1 MRVPRRLQEL
11 RYEIRAATDV
21 LRERLG
27 RSPDTS
33 ELAAYLHVEPDE
45 IIDCLCADS
54 NFKSLGIEALERGEQ
69 HRGGDTPT
77 DAGYAAVESEDA
89 FDSLTRMLPP
99 RLAQIVEMRYVHQ
112 MKQSAIAAEL
122 GVSQVQISRLL
133 RQSIERLRPMLAHRA
148 SGVEA
153 SM

>member
-1 MRVPRRLQEL
+1 
-11 RYEIRAATDV
+11 
-21 LRERLG
+21 
-27 RSPDTS
+27 
-33 ELAAYLHVEPDE
+33 
-45 IIDCLCADS
+45 
-54 NFKSLGIEALERGEQ
+54 
-69 HRGGDTPT
+69 
-77 DAGYAAVESEDA
+77 
-89 FDSLTRMLPP
+89 MLPP

-133 RQSIERLRPMLAHRA
+133 RQSIERLRPLLAHRA